1 MSASEQDPTRV
12 GHAAGGDDGA
22 AEAAPSEREALL
34 EEIEETREELGATV
48 EALAHKADVKA
59 QVHEKVEE
67 GKEQL
72 QHKQREVKAK
82 LRHALQGP
90 AVPGA
95 IAAVAGL
102 LLLVSLR
109 RRRR

>member
-1 MSASEQDPTRV
+1 MSASEQDPTKV
-12 GHAAGGDDGA
+12 GTSTSTGNGA
-22 AEAAPSEREALL
+22 VEEHEPSEREALL

-72 QHKQREVKAK
+72 HVKQRELQHT
-82 LRHALQGP
+82 LREALQGP
-90 AVPGA
+90 AVP
-95 IAAVAGL
+95 AAVAVVVGL
-102 LLLVSLR
+102 MLLRSWR
-109 RRRR
+109 RGR